1 MALAQVASVS
11 YGMGTRRNPC
21 AGRDAPLR
29 VNAVFIRRLLTY
41 MATLEHLA
49 ATDKLLKHEPDLD
62 ENELSERI
70 AYFSPAFDQWLDA
83 FLRQLASR
91 AGRHLTPFEQ
101 AEQILYEFVAGQPM
115 AYSVHYRKLEPLTAH
130 VWELKT
136 PDVRLFGWFPKRA
149 IIVFVCGALKEN
161 VKKFDNYTP
170 FIQEVI
176 AFRDALDLDHPKAIT
191 GVGRHEV
198 L

>member
-1 MALAQVASVS
+1 MASVS
-11 YGMGTRRNPC
+11 YGMGTKRNPC
-21 AGRDAPLR
+21 ADREAPLR
-29 VNAVFIRRLLTY
+29 VNAIFIWQLLTY

-49 ATDKLLKHEPDLD
+49 AADKLLKHEPDLD
-62 ENELSERI
+62 ESELSERI
-70 AYFSPAFDQWLDA
+70 AYFSPGFDHWLDA
-83 FLRQLASR
+83 TLRQLAFR
-91 AGRHLTPFEQ
+91 AGRDLTPFEQ

-115 AYSVHYRKLEPLTAH
+115 AYSVHYRKLEPLMAH

-149 IIVFVCGALKEN
+149 IIVLVCGTLKEN
-161 VKKFDNYTP
+161 VKKFGDYAP
-170 FIQEVI
+170 FIREVI
-176 AFRDALDLDHPKAIT
+176 AFRDALALDNPKAIT